1 MPLPSIVKALVAKS
15 MQTTGEELF
24 LLDSRGVAERSRSR
38 GTSAL
43 LFHMATDRQFL
54 DPLRSFKRRRLFAN
68 LNADFVVPLGTAAFL
83 SKSHVALYRQKYAS
97 NYGIVHVL
105 NSGAVSPQSNK
116 SPSNSYNRDDLI
128 AAMRAGLDSMQW
140 EKVLVHFDSVVPIAH
155 NKIAAVTKFT
165 EWMDSILG
173 ELHTVSY
180 CTVHDYCN
188 QL

>member
-1 MPLPSIVKALVAKS
+1 MKVLVAKS

-24 LLDSRGVAERSRSR
+24 LLDSRKIADGNRSR
-38 GTSAL
+38 GTDAL

-54 DPLRSFKRRRLFAN
+54 DPLRSFRRRRLFAN

-83 SKSHVALYRQKYAS
+83 SKSIVTLYRQKYAS
-97 NYGIVHVL
+97 SYGIVHVI
-105 NSGAVSPQSNK
+105 NSGAVSPQSNE
-116 SPSNSYNRDDLI
+116 SPSNYNRDDLI

-165 EWMDSILG
+165 DWMDSILG
-173 ELHTVSY
+173 EL
-180 CTVHDYCN
+180 
-188 QL
+188 L

>member
-1 MPLPSIVKALVAKS
+1 VKVLVAKS

-24 LLDSRGVAERSRSR
+24 LLDSRKIADGNRSR
-38 GTSAL
+38 GTDAL

-54 DPLRSFKRRRLFAN
+54 DPLRSFRRRRLFAN

-83 SKSHVALYRQKYAS
+83 SKSIVALYRQKYAS
-97 NYGIVHVL
+97 SYGIVHVI
-105 NSGAVSPQSNK
+105 NSGAVSPQSNE
-116 SPSNSYNRDDLI
+116 SPSNYNRDDLI

-165 EWMDSILG
+165 DWMDSILG
-173 ELHTVSY
+173 EL
-180 CTVHDYCN
+180 
-188 QL
+188 L

>member
-1 MPLPSIVKALVAKS
+1 VPLPSLVKVLVAKS

-24 LLDSRGVAERSRSR
+24 LMDSRKIADGNRSR
-38 GTSAL
+38 GTDAL

-54 DPLRSFKRRRLFAN
+54 DPLRSFRRRRLFAN

-83 SKSHVALYRQKYAS
+83 SKSIVTLYRQKYAS
-97 NYGIVHVL
+97 SYGIVHVI
-105 NSGAVSPQSNK
+105 NSGAVSPQSNE
-116 SPSNSYNRDDLI
+116 SPSNYNRDDLI

-165 EWMDSILG
+165 DWMDSILG
-173 ELHTVSY
+173 EL
-180 CTVHDYCN
+180 
-188 QL
+188 L